1 MRLICFLGFF
11 FIIFIK
17 IIIRK
22 DTKEINENGEEI
34 DITWK
39 QYLEKVTNEAIELKQ
54 QKEVEKK

>member
-1 MRLICFLGFF
+1 MMKLICFLGFF

-39 QYLEKVTNEAIELKQ
+39 
-54 QKEVEKK
+54 